1 MMIRRLARDDS
12 GAVAV
17 VFALVFL
24 VIVGFA
30 ALAVDVGYWYSAKRQ
45 LQSAADAAALA
56 ACSELSQNA
65 GTLAIEAAA
74 EDFAARNFNP
84 PLDPAP
90 TSRVYETEIGA
101 DYVKVTCETDARVF
115 LAQWILNSGTTVIRA
130 QSVAEI
136 GYLAG
141 GRAPVPWGLVIL
153 NVGDMTAE
161 LGGRTINLAPG
172 DDGYWGGTFP
182 AGAAGS
188 LVLNATNALDY
199 TERFPAKDASASL
212 SLPTVA
218 ALPATGRI
226 AEIDAD
232 KSTYTS
238 GVDTHVHVSVE
249 LVSALADG
257 GTVEAELN
265 RTKVSL
271 TPVTETLYRGEI
283 ALGSTEQPYV
293 SLPLNVTVNEGGTKQ
308 TAACRIV
315 LRRANYVLQDVD
327 VHPLGVLP
335 TESVSVDVKTLTFE
349 YNTEYEMKV
358 DGGAGE
364 TGNYLALDFSTLDH
378 SSCGYP
384 TIGSVSGGASGYE
397 ENIVGNDE
405 IVLHIHDIVTTETGN
420 MVGPTDHG
428 LDDRLAGIDPLL
440 TLQQWE
446 DLGRP
451 DTKQICIVPIVE
463 RIEITTGRTDL
474 VIVNFATFFIES
486 RVTSDRTVRGLFI
499 EWTAP
504 GWFVVDDPPPSGFV
518 VQAVHLTDE
527 HLDF

>member
-1 MMIRRLARDDS
+1 MVRRIMRDDS

-17 VFALVFL
+17 VFAIVFL
-24 VIVGFA
+24 VVVGFA
-30 ALAVDVGYWYSAKRQ
+30 ALAVDVGYWYTAKRQ
-45 LQSAADAAALA
+45 LQAAADAAALA
-56 ACSELSQNA
+56 ACNELAQDSGADQV
-65 GTLAIEAAA
+65 EATA
-74 EDFAARNFNP
+74 EEFAARNFTA
-84 PLDPAP
+84 PLESAP
-90 TSRVYETEIGA
+90 TSRVFDTEIGA

-115 LAQWILNSGTTVIRA
+115 LAQWLLNRGTTLIRA
-130 QSVAEI
+130 QSVAKI

-141 GRAPVPWGLVIL
+141 GRAPVPWGLAIL
-153 NVGDMTAE
+153 NVGEMTAE
-161 LGGRTINLAPG
+161 LGGHTIGLSYDG
-172 DDGYWGGTFP
+172 SGYWEGTFP
-182 AGAAGS
+182 QGAAGN
-188 LVLNATNALDY
+188 LVIQAENGLGY
-199 TERFPAKDASASL
+199 TERFPAKDAAASL
-212 SLPTVA
+212 SMPVVA
-218 ALPATGRI
+218 ALPASGRI
-226 AEIDAD
+226 VSIDAD

-238 GVDTHVHVSVE
+238 GADTHATVSVE
-249 LVSALADG
+249 LASALADG
-257 GTVEAELN
+257 GKVEAEVGK
-265 RTKVSL
+265 TKVSL
-271 TPVTETLYRGEI
+271 TRVSETVYRGNVPV
-283 ALGSTEQPYV
+283 GSTEDPYV
-293 SLPLNVTVNEGGTKQ
+293 SIPLSVTVTEGGSKQ
-308 TAACRIV
+308 TATCRIV
-315 LRRANYVLQDVD
+315 LRRANYILQDVD
-327 VHPLGVLP
+327 VHPLAVLP
-335 TESVSVDVKTLTFE
+335 DESVSVAVKTLTFE

-428 LDDRLAGIDPLL
+428 LDDRLAGIEPLL

-446 DLGRP
+446 DLDRP
-451 DTKQICIVPIVE
+451 DTKQLCIVPIVE
-463 RIEITTGRTDL
+463 RIELTTGRTDL

-527 HLDF
+527 NLDF